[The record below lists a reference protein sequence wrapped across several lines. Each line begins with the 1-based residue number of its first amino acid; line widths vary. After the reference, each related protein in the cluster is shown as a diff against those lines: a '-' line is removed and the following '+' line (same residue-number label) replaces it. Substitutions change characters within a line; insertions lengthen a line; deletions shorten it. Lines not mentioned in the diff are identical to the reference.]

1 MKRFHVHIH
10 VTDLQENV
18 RFYSGLFG
26 AEPTVLKHDY
36 AKWMLEDPRVNFAV
50 SARERGTGIGHL
62 GLQVDTDAE
71 LAQLGERA
79 RPASKHAHEERAAHC
94 CYARS
99 NKLWL
104 KDPQGVVWETFRTF
118 DRVEEY
124 GDDVARAAA
133 ERACGCAA

>member
-1 MKRFHVHIH
+1 MKRFHVHVH

-26 AEPTVLKHDY
+26 AEP
-36 AKWMLEDPRVNFAV
+36 

-79 RPASKHAHEERAAHC
+79 RPASKHAHEERAARC

-104 KDPQGVVWETFRTF
+104 KDPQGVLWETFRTF

-133 ERACGCAA
+133 EKACGCAA